1 MNEKQYKYARLQA
14 NKDKRNEKKTKHER
28 NEEEELMYERIH
40 YPLPL
45 FSHCKRKWFFSVGI

>member
-45 FSHCKRKWFFSVGI
+45 FSHCKRK